1 MIARTRDLIIKTD
14 YSGYFSVSVKPLP
27 KVDLAVPLSRTNC
40 PKHLQQEAK
49 RLATPTQ
56 RGGDLGQ
63 AGDSQLK
70 TKRVSS
76 SRRKPRGLRG
86 LTAHAKKLLVGA
98 TNLLESKYGRKNL
111 VFHTATL
118 PSDSSKI
125 KLEALRRSK
134 EILYYWRKVLS
145 RLLSR
150 YQLPAQDIII
160 VLELQR
166 RGAIHFHTVFV
177 NTYKNNRFTVS
188 LKELDKA
195 WYQALTVVLPALK
208 SVDFS
213 KSCRTEKIKK
223 SAGRYLAKYLSK
235 GTALEKLKQV
245 NFSITWYSVGRH
257 LTQQLKNLAK
267 ELLVTVR
274 RDFDFEKLRDIM
286 TSVRLVWCTNFFVLH
301 SAIRSLYGYF
311 DHKKLDFW
319 ELLLNSIKIVNGGRV
334 W

>member
-1 MIARTRDLIIKTD
+1 MVARTRDLLVKTD
-14 YSGYFSVSVKPLP
+14 YSGYFSVSLKPLP
-27 KVDLAVPLSRTNC
+27 KLGLAVPLSRTNN
-40 PKHLQQEAK
+40 PERLQQKTE
-49 RLATPTQ
+49 RLSTSTQ
-56 RGGDLGQ
+56 RRGDLAQ
-63 AGDSQLK
+63 AGDSQLRAK
-70 TKRVSS
+70 SLSAKVRS
-76 SRRKPRGLRG
+76 PRGLHG
-86 LTAHAKKLLVGA
+86 LTAHAKRLLVGSV
-98 TNLLESKYGRKNL
+98 NLLESKYGRKNL

-150 YQLPAQDIII
+150 YKLPAQDIVI

-188 LKELDKA
+188 LRELDRA
-195 WYQALTVVLPALK
+195 WYQALTAVLPTLK
-208 SVDFS
+208 TADFS
-213 KSCRTEKIKK
+213 KSCRTERIRK

-235 GTALEKLKQV
+235 GTALEKLGQID
-245 NFSITWYSVGRH
+245 FSITWYSVGRH
-257 LTQQLKNLAK
+257 LTRQLKSLAK

-274 RDFDFEKLRDIM
+274 RDFDFEKLCDIM

-311 DHKKLDFW
+311 DHRRFNFW
-319 ELLLNSIKIVNGGRV
+319 EFLLDSIKTVNGGRV

>member
-1 MIARTRDLIIKTD
+1 M
-14 YSGYFSVSVKPLP
+14 KPLP
-27 KVDLAVPLSRTNC
+27 KLGLSVTLSRTDS
-40 PKHLQQEAK
+40 PKRLQQETK
-49 RLATPTQ
+49 RLSTPTQ

-63 AGDSQLK
+63 VGDSQLK

-76 SRRKPRGLRG
+76 SRRNPRGLRG
-86 LTAHAKKLLVGA
+86 LTAHAKRLLVGA
-98 TNLLESKYGRKNL
+98 TNFLESKYGRKNL

-118 PSDSSKI
+118 PSDNSKI

-150 YQLPAQDIII
+150 YKLPAQDIVI

-188 LKELDKA
+188 LKELDRA
-195 WYQALTVVLPALK
+195 WHQALTAVLSTLK
-208 SVDFS
+208 TADFS
-213 KSCRTEKIKK
+213 KSCRTERIKR

-235 GTALEKLKQV
+235 GTALEKLGQV

-257 LTQQLKNLAK
+257 LTRQLKNLAK
-267 ELLVTVR
+267 EILITVR
-274 RDFDFEKLRDIM
+274 RDFDFEKLCDIM
-286 TSVRLVWCTNFFVLH
+286 VNAKRAWCINFFVLY
-301 SAIRSLYGYF
+301 SMIRSLYGYF
-311 DHKKLDFW
+311 NHQKLDFW
-319 ELLLNSIKIVNGGRV
+319 DFLLDSVRIVNGGRV